1 LDIAAAIQEALEH
14 RDAPPPN
21 ESNTC
26 EWVILPLL
34 YAIGYGK
41 REVVSRD
48 ADSAGKFP
56 DYTLLPAAPQHAFF
70 LEAKAWKIDLQDQ
83 HANQALNYANQNGKR
98 WVVLTNGRRWRL
110 YDNDIRGRASDKM
123 VAEMN
128 IEDSGQA
135 AQFLEAIGKASV
147 CAGRL
152 PRFAEEE
159 RARRERAQEEEQR
172 RQQVEARMHRL
183 SALLRE
189 ELGDQSSPLLA
200 TMLANLRAREGLG
213 DLTVHD
219 LVAHFGG
226 TPLVTQTPA
235 VPPAKIDTAPS
246 DKVLVIPARFA
257 WDQYHTFSAYVCQ
270 AKRSFRPTTHL
281 AFYVRGIIETAVPLI
296 LDVVESV
303 ELSDKGIAACRG
315 ISETASE
322 RLRDLLRTM
331 RRIGGSGHLGET
343 RKVLFLTAPDS
354 PNTIRLA
361 HPIKNDKVTK
371 TGRPWAFV
379 VYQSYVSMARLLA
392 GPKTT
397 SELTKR

>member
-1 LDIAAAIQEALEH
+1 MDIAAAIQEALEH

-26 EWVILPLL
+26 EWVILPIL

-41 REVVSRD
+41 IEVVSRD

-56 DYTLLPAAPQHAFF
+56 DYTLLPAVPQHTFF
-70 LEAKAWKIDLQDQ
+70 LEAKAWKVDLEDQ

-128 IEDSGQA
+128 VEEREQA
-135 AQFLEAIGKASV
+135 AQFLEAIGRASV

-159 RARRERAQEEEQR
+159 TARRKRAQEEEQR
-172 RQQVEARMHRL
+172 RRELEARTHRL
-183 SALLRE
+183 SAVLQE

-200 TMLANLRAREGLG
+200 AMLANLRTREGLG
-213 DLTVHD
+213 DLTADD
-219 LVAHFGG
+219 LVAYFSGI
-226 TPLVTQTPA
+226 PPQPQTPV
-235 VPPAKIDTAPS
+235 VPPVKIDTARS
-246 DKVLVIPARFA
+246 DEVLVIPARFA
-257 WDQYHTFSAYVCQ
+257 WDEYKRFSAYVCQ
-270 AKRSFRPTTHL
+270 ANRSFRPTTHL
-281 AFYVRGIIETAVPLI
+281 AFYVCGIIETAVPQI

-315 ISETASE
+315 ISETATE

-331 RRIGGSGHLGET
+331 QRIGCPGQLGQT
-343 RKVLFLTAPDS
+343 RKVLFLTAADS
-354 PNTIRLA
+354 PKTIRLA

-371 TGRPWAFV
+371 TGRPYAFV
-379 VYQSYVSMARLLA
+379 VGQGYVSMARLLA